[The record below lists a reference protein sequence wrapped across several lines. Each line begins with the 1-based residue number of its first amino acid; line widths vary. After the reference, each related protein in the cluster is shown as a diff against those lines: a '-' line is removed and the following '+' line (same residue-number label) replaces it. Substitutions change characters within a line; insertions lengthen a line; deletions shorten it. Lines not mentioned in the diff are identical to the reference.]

1 MTTEREKE
9 NQTLEQAIEQYIKNL
24 LSHYDDTCEL
34 GEIAYELQE
43 VLDGRI
49 VR

>member
-1 MTTEREKE
+1 MNENQERE
-9 NQTLEQAIEQYIKNL
+9 QSLEEAIKQYIKNL

-34 GEIAYELQE
+34 GEIADELQE
-43 VLDGRI
+43 ILDGRV